1 MVSSYNLM
9 NLLTTIWSMI
19 AAVSLTLSLV
29 HLNVWVR
36 RRNSLA
42 HLAFACT
49 SLAVAAYAICD
60 LAVMLATT
68 PEEIGRAFWWMEV
81 SVFLFIV
88 GSVGFI
94 RSYLCAGPVALG
106 LGVIGLRT
114 IMLLWNIPSPYS
126 ANFSHID
133 RVEHTRFLGES
144 VAVAVGTLSIGRH
157 IGTVTEM
164 GFFLFSAWATVTVW
178 RRGERRRAVLIS
190 GSLALFMLI
199 AAGQAWMIFYG
210 KMITPFYV
218 VPAFLLVIS
227 AMGLELGNDIIR
239 AAELSTAIQKS
250 EAELRESER
259 RMDLAASAAQ
269 LGLWD
274 WDVVRDDI
282 WFSSPA
288 RSLFGISSGEA
299 FRLDRFLQTLHPDD
313 SDRVRQ
319 LVMNSLAGSGE
330 YVAEF
335 RVMMPDGSVRWI
347 ASRGRVDHDIKG
359 VPIRMLGVSL
369 DITQRQLAE
378 ERSEAMVEAA
388 PNSLLV
394 VNRSGELMTVNA
406 QTEQVFGYSR
416 QELIGRSIDLLIP
429 AQPHFNLSKM
439 RHDDPMRPIVNSV
452 NDGQEL
458 YGLRRDGT
466 KIPIEVGLSSVQV
479 GRDRLLMASV
489 VDISERKR
497 IELELARQRNELAH
511 LSRVT
516 MLGEL
521 SGSLAHELNQPLA
534 SILSNAQAA
543 QRFMAEDEPDLA
555 ELRDILEDIV
565 AEDRRAGE
573 IIYRLRALL
582 RKEAV
587 EYKPLDVN
595 ELISDSLRLIRS
607 DLINQGVVCSAEYLS
622 VPAMVKG
629 DRIQLQQVL
638 INLIVNACD
647 AMSDIPRPD
656 RRLVFRA
663 RTADRMCLVDII
675 DCGVG
680 VPADRLESIF
690 DAFYTSKAKGMGL
703 GLAVCRT
710 IMDAHGGRLWA
721 SNNTNRGITMH
732 LELPLL

>member
-1 MVSSYNLM
+1 M
-9 NLLTTIWSMI
+9 NILITIWSMI

-49 SLAVAAYAICD
+49 SLAVAAFAVCD
-60 LAVMLATT
+60 LFINVSEG
-68 PEEIGRAFWWMEV
+68 PKEFGRALWFLEF
-81 SVFLFIV
+81 SVFFFIV
-88 GSVGFI
+88 GSVAFI
-94 RSYLCAGPVALG
+94 RTYLKAGPVWLAWSI
-106 LGVIGLRT
+106 VGLRSV
-114 IMLLWNIPSPYS
+114 MLLWNLPSPYS
-126 ANFSHID
+126 ANYSFID
-133 RVEHTRFLGES
+133 HLEQVWFLGES
-144 VAVAVGTLSIGRH
+144 VSVAVGTLSYGRYIGALSEV
-157 IGTVTEM
+157 GLLV
-164 GFFLFSAWATVTVW
+164 FALCATVTVW
-178 RRGERRRAVLIS
+178 RRGDRRRAVLAS

-199 AAGQAWMIFYG
+199 AAGQAWLVFHGVMAA
-210 KMITPFYV
+210 PFYV

-239 AAELSTAIQKS
+239 AAELSTVIQKS
-250 EAELRESER
+250 AAELRESER

-282 WFSSPA
+282 WFSAPA
-288 RSLFGISSGEA
+288 RSLFGISPAEA

-319 LVMNSLAGSGE
+319 LVMDSLAGNGE

-369 DITQRQLAE
+369 DITQRHLAE
-378 ERSEAMVEAA
+378 ERSQAMIEAA

-394 VNRSGELMTVNA
+394 VNRGGELMTVNA
-406 QTEQVFGYSR
+406 QTEQVFGYAR
-416 QELIGRSIDLLIP
+416 QELIGRSVDLLIP

-439 RHDDPMRPIVNSV
+439 RHDDPLRPTMHSTSE
-452 NDGQEL
+452 DPEL

-543 QRFMAEDEPDLA
+543 QRFMAQDEPDLA

-663 RTADRMCLVDII
+663 RAGDKVCLVDII
-675 DCGVG
+675 DRGVG

-710 IMDAHGGRLWA
+710 IMDAHAGRLWA
-721 SNNTNRGITMH
+721 SNNTDRGITMH
-732 LELPLL
+732 LELPVI

>member
-1 MVSSYNLM
+1 
-9 NLLTTIWSMI
+9 
-19 AAVSLTLSLV
+19 
-29 HLNVWVR
+29 
-36 RRNSLA
+36 
-42 HLAFACT
+42 
-49 SLAVAAYAICD
+49 
-60 LAVMLATT
+60 
-68 PEEIGRAFWWMEV
+68 
-81 SVFLFIV
+81 
-88 GSVGFI
+88 
-94 RSYLCAGPVALG
+94 
-106 LGVIGLRT
+106 
-114 IMLLWNIPSPYS
+114 
-126 ANFSHID
+126 
-133 RVEHTRFLGES
+133 
-144 VAVAVGTLSIGRH
+144 
-157 IGTVTEM
+157 
-164 GFFLFSAWATVTVW
+164 
-178 RRGERRRAVLIS
+178 
-190 GSLALFMLI
+190 
-199 AAGQAWMIFYG
+199 
-210 KMITPFYV
+210 
-218 VPAFLLVIS
+218 
-227 AMGLELGNDIIR
+227 
-239 AAELSTAIQKS
+239 
-250 EAELRESER
+250 
-259 RMDLAASAAQ
+259 
-269 LGLWD
+269 
-274 WDVVRDDI
+274 
-282 WFSSPA
+282 
-288 RSLFGISSGEA
+288 
-299 FRLDRFLQTLHPDD
+299 
-313 SDRVRQ
+313 
-319 LVMNSLAGSGE
+319 
-330 YVAEF
+330 
-335 RVMMPDGSVRWI
+335 
-347 ASRGRVDHDIKG
+347 VDHDIKG

-369 DITQRQLAE
+369 DITQRHLAE
-378 ERSEAMVEAA
+378 ERSQAMIEAA

-394 VNRSGELMTVNA
+394 VNRGGELMTVNA
-406 QTEQVFGYSR
+406 QTEQVFGYAR
-416 QELIGRSIDLLIP
+416 QELIGRSVDLLIP

-439 RHDDPMRPIVNSV
+439 RHDDPLRPTMHSTSE
-452 NDGQEL
+452 DPEL

-543 QRFMAEDEPDLA
+543 QRFMAQDEPDLA

-663 RTADRMCLVDII
+663 RAGDKVCLVDII
-675 DCGVG
+675 DRGVG

-710 IMDAHGGRLWA
+710 IMDAHAGRLWA
-721 SNNTNRGITMH
+721 SNNTDRGITMH
-732 LELPLL
+732 LELPVI